1 MSMHATV
8 DTRSPTMTLT
18 SASTIRA
25 VDQLVQ
31 TADEHTVEALLQVFL
46 TRRRAVRQARREEAA
61 EQARREHELL
71 MQHALLG
78 AGLTH
83 LR

>member
-1 MSMHATV
+1 MSMHATI
-8 DTRSPTMTLT
+8 DTRSPTVPLHTTTTTLE
-18 SASTIRA
+18 
-25 VDQLVQ
+25 QLVQ
-31 TADEHTVEALLQVFL
+31 TGDEHTVEALLQSFL
-46 TRRRAVRQARREEAA
+46 ARRRAVRQARREQVA

-71 MQHALLG
+71 MQRTVLG